1 MKANRIIKKIF
12 DITSSAIGIVILSPL
27 FLIVSILIKL
37 DSPGKVL
44 FIQDR
49 LGKDGKV
56 FKIYKFRTMCD
67 NAINIGNGL
76 FTDETDSRITK
87 IGSFLRKTSIDEL
100 PQLFNILKG
109 DMSLVGPRPPVPN
122 FPYKYDE
129 YSEVQK
135 IRFEMLPGIT
145 GWAQVVG
152 RNSIDWDE
160 RITLDIDYVK
170 NYSFLWDI
178 KIIIL
183 TLAKVVKREDIY
195 K

>member
-135 IRFEMLPGIT
+135 TRFEMLPGIT

>member
-1 MKANRIIKKIF
+1 MKAQLIIKKIF
-12 DITSSAIGIVILSPL
+12 DIISSAIGIVILSPL
-27 FLIVSILIKL
+27 FLIVSVLIKL

-76 FTDETDSRITK
+76 FTDEADSRITK
-87 IGSFLRKTSIDEL
+87 IGAFLRKTSIDEL
-100 PQLFNILKG
+100 PQLFNIIKG

>member
-1 MKANRIIKKIF
+1 MKDNRIIKKIF

-135 IRFEMLPGIT
+135 TRFEMLPGIT

-160 RITLDIDYVK
+160 RITLDIDYIK

>member
-1 MKANRIIKKIF
+1 MKAQLIIKKIF
-12 DITSSAIGIVILSPL
+12 DTISSAVGIVILSPL

-129 YSEVQK
+129 YSDVQK

>member
-37 DSPGKVL
+37 DSHGKVL

-129 YSEVQK
+129 YSKVQK
-135 IRFEMLPGIT
+135 TRFEMLPGIT

>member
-76 FTDETDSRITK
+76 FTDEKDNRITK

-122 FPYKYDE
+122 FPYEYDE
-129 YSEVQK
+129 YSDVQK

-160 RITLDIDYVK
+160 RITLDIDYIK

>member
-37 DSPGKVL
+37 DSPGKVF

-135 IRFEMLPGIT
+135 TRFEMLPGIT

-160 RITLDIDYVK
+160 RITLDIDYIK

>member
-1 MKANRIIKKIF
+1 MKAQLIIKKIF
-12 DITSSAIGIVILSPL
+12 DIISSFLGIVILSPL

-129 YSEVQK
+129 YSDMQK

-160 RITLDIDYVK
+160 RIALDIDYVK

>member
-135 IRFEMLPGIT
+135 TRFEMLPGIT

-160 RITLDIDYVK
+160 RITLDIDYIK

>member
-12 DITSSAIGIVILSPL
+12 DITSSAVGIVILSPL

-135 IRFEMLPGIT
+135 TRFEMLPGIT

>member
-1 MKANRIIKKIF
+1 MKAQLIIKKIF
-12 DITSSAIGIVILSPL
+12 DIISSAIGIVILSPL

-129 YSEVQK
+129 YSDVQK

-160 RITLDIDYVK
+160 RIALDIDYVK

>member
-1 MKANRIIKKIF
+1 MKAQIIIKKIF
-12 DITSSAIGIVILSPL
+12 DIISSAIGIVILSPL

-129 YSEVQK
+129 YSDVQK

-160 RITLDIDYVK
+160 RIALDIDYVK

>member
-12 DITSSAIGIVILSPL
+12 DITSSAVGIVILSPL

>member
-1 MKANRIIKKIF
+1 MKAQIIIKKIF
-12 DITSSAIGIVILSPL
+12 DIISSAIGIVILSPL

-129 YSEVQK
+129 YSDMQK

-160 RITLDIDYVK
+160 RIALDIDYVK

>member
-1 MKANRIIKKIF
+1 MKSNRIIKKIF

-37 DSPGKVL
+37 DSHGKVL

-160 RITLDIDYVK
+160 RITLDIDYIK

>member
-1 MKANRIIKKIF
+1 MKANLIIKKIF

-76 FTDETDSRITK
+76 FTDEKDNRITK

-122 FPYKYDE
+122 FPYEYDE
-129 YSEVQK
+129 YSDVQK

>member
-37 DSPGKVL
+37 DSHGKVL

>member
-1 MKANRIIKKIF
+1 MKAQLIIKKIF
-12 DITSSAIGIVILSPL
+12 DIISSFLGIVILSPL

-49 LGKDGKV
+49 LGKDGEV

>member
-1 MKANRIIKKIF
+1 MKAQLIIKKIF
-12 DITSSAIGIVILSPL
+12 DIISSALGIVSLSPL
-27 FLIVSILIKL
+27 FLIVSILIKS

-76 FTDETDSRITK
+76 FTDEADSRITK

>member
-12 DITSSAIGIVILSPL
+12 DITSSAVGIVILSPL

-135 IRFEMLPGIT
+135 TRFEMLPGIT

-160 RITLDIDYVK
+160 RITLDIDYIK

>member
-1 MKANRIIKKIF
+1 MKAQLIIKKIF
-12 DITSSAIGIVILSPL
+12 DIISSFLGIVILSPL

-129 YSEVQK
+129 YSDVQK

-160 RITLDIDYVK
+160 RIALDIDYVK

>member
-1 MKANRIIKKIF
+1 MKAQLIIKKIF
-12 DITSSAIGIVILSPL
+12 DIISSALGIVILSPL

-76 FTDETDSRITK
+76 FTDEADSRITK

-160 RITLDIDYVK
+160 RIALDIDYVK

>member
-1 MKANRIIKKIF
+1 MKAQLIIKKIF
-12 DITSSAIGIVILSPL
+12 DIISSALGIVILSPL

-76 FTDETDSRITK
+76 FTDEADSRITK